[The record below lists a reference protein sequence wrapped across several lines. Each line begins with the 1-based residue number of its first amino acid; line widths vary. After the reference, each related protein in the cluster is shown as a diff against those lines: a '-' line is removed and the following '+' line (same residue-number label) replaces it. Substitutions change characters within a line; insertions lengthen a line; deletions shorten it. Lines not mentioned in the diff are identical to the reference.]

1 MKRQNSGRN
10 IFDSN
15 TNAQENIQKFLN
27 ADTNNRKRGT
37 LFGGLE
43 EEEEEFSRA
52 AFMAQRKQKRVEVLQ
67 PRGHAT
73 LGVKK

>member
-27 ADTNNRKRGT
+27 ADNNRKRGT

-43 EEEEEFSRA
+43 EEEEEFSRV
-52 AFMAQRKQKRVEVLQ
+52 AFMAQRK
-67 PRGHAT
+67 
-73 LGVKK
+73 